1 MLLAIL
7 LQPPTILH
15 HLLTRM
21 AVSESGIHS
30 LLAHEPASSARHEA
44 GTTWHNIISFSPAQN
59 NYLRS
64 LQKGAQ
70 VYVEANFELRDADPA
85 ADPSSP
91 QGQRQIF
98 LRHGMLLCF
107 TSTLH
112 DLTMLQ
118 NPSESSGSPP
128 NTIASRPC
136 VHVIVWPLL
145 PLFIGRIYC
154 TTPLPLR

>member
-1 MLLAIL
+1 
-7 LQPPTILH
+7 
-15 HLLTRM
+15 M

-112 DLTMLQ
+112 DLPCYRIH
-118 NPSESSGSPP
+118 PSHQAAPP
-128 NTIASRPC
+128 TR
-136 VHVIVWPLL
+136 
-145 PLFIGRIYC
+145 
-154 TTPLPLR
+154 